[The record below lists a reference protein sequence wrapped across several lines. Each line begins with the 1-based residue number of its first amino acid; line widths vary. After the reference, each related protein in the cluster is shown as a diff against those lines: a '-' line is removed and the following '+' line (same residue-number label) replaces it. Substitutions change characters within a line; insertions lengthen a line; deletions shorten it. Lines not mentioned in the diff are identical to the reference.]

1 MYKKISILLL
11 LVMAISCKTQTK
23 QVKTEKMSDK
33 IETATLAGGCF
44 WCLEAAFDRLKG
56 VEKVESGFAGG
67 HVENPTYKQVCTE
80 DTGHAEVVRIYFNPD
95 EISYKTLL
103 EVFWTLHDP
112 TQLNRQGNDVGTQY
126 RTAIFYET
134 EQQKKEAEESMQ
146 NSIKRGDYSGEYV
159 TEIQPLDKFYPAED
173 YHTDYYENNKTQP
186 YCSAVI
192 APKMQKF
199 QKKFE
204 SLLKY

>member
-1 MYKKISILLL
+1 
-11 LVMAISCKTQTK
+11 
-23 QVKTEKMSDK
+23 
-33 IETATLAGGCF
+33 
-44 WCLEAAFDRLKG
+44 
-56 VEKVESGFAGG
+56 
-67 HVENPTYKQVCTE
+67 
-80 DTGHAEVVRIYFNPD
+80 
-95 EISYKTLL
+95 
-103 EVFWTLHDP
+103 
-112 TQLNRQGNDVGTQY
+112 
-126 RTAIFYET
+126 
-134 EQQKKEAEESMQ
+134 MQ
-146 NSIKRGDYSGEYV
+146 NSIKRREYPGEYV